1 MIPSKRVRLI
11 DLAGSWYLSMAFAVA
26 SAVPPGAL
34 LAQVSSADS
43 ALACRSAIRVQ
54 RSSADTRNAILAF
67 DQRAALVCTALPA
80 TADTLDILAALAE
93 RGGNPALVGHY
104 ALIVADQH
112 FRRSRSSGDRR
123 DAERALA
130 SFRVAYGVDSSRTTG
145 YLLSAAAA
153 TLALLLQESG
163 VCADAARATSL
174 LVEARTVSPADSDSV
189 QPSSDWSSLEES
201 AREAEKRACRRDR
214 VPSAQAQPPG
224 M

>member
-1 MIPSKRVRLI
+1 VIPSERVRLVG
-11 DLAGSWYLSMAFAVA
+11 LSGCWYLSLALAVA
-26 SAVPPGAL
+26 SAAASESV

-43 ALACRSAIRVQ
+43 ALACRTAIRVQ
-54 RSSADTRNAILAF
+54 RSSPDTRNAILAF

-80 TADTLDILAALAE
+80 ATDTLDILAALAE
-93 RGGNPALVGHY
+93 RGGNRALVGHY

-130 SFRVAYGVDSSRTTG
+130 SFRVAYSVDSSRTTG
-145 YLLSAAAA
+145 YLLGAAAA

-174 LVEARTVSPADSDSV
+174 LVEAGTVSPADDSG
-189 QPSSDWSSLEES
+189 PSSPDWSSLEQN
-201 AREAEKRACRRDR
+201 AREAEKRACGRDR
-214 VPSAQAQPPG
+214 VPSAQANPPR
-224 M
+224 